1 MDFQELQ
8 EKHQKELNNFSK
20 DKIFFIFGSSEQEIL
35 NKMQELNLNPNDLIN
50 IGLSGYIK
58 KEYYNEFKEILKRQA
73 NEQHQYTL
81 NNMYEVVKYYC
92 WNYEIEISL
101 SYSYN
106 DVLTVLLDL
115 NETEIKENEK
125 EIKRA
130 FKDYKKEFYELN

>member
-1 MDFQELQ
+1 MEFQELIK
-8 EKHQKELNNFSK
+8 KHETELNEFSK
-20 DKIFFIFGSSEQEIL
+20 DKIFFIFGSSQEEIL
-35 NKMQELNLNPNDLIN
+35 NKMQELNLNPNDLIG

-73 NEQHQYTL
+73 KEQHEYTL

-106 DVLTVLLDL
+106 DVLTVLIGL
-115 NETEIKENEK
+115 NETEIKEHEK
-125 EIKRA
+125 EIKQA

>member
-1 MDFQELQ
+1 MDFRELQ
-8 EKHQKELNNFSK
+8 GRHETELNEFSK
-20 DKIFFIFGSSEQEIL
+20 DKIFFIFGTSEQEIL
-35 NKMQELNLNPNDLIN
+35 NKMKELNLNPNDLIN

-73 NEQHQYTL
+73 KEQHEYTL

-115 NETEIKENEK
+115 NETEIKEHEK